1 MPAPT
6 RKKLLLIGRSGSGK
20 SSMRSIIFSNYT
32 AFDTHRLGAT
42 IDVEHSQLRFLG
54 NVTLN
59 LWDCGGQNSFIENY
73 LTTQRDHIFNLVEVL
88 IYVFDI
94 GSKEVPKDMDTF
106 KRCLDNLQ
114 EFSPNAKVFV
124 LLHKMDLVRIDRRE
138 QVFNATM
145 QTLHAHASDYKFKLT
160 GFATS
165 IWDES
170 LYKAWSAIVCSL
182 MSNIGTL
189 QNELENFAK
198 ISLVHEVVLF
208 ERTTF
213 LLVAH
218 ATADKL
224 DTGTEADPKRFE
236 KISNIVK
243 TYRQSVS
250 KLRTQLH
257 SFLLSGNYIAVLE
270 PLTAN
275 TILMAVLPKD
285 SSDTNMVI
293 SNIRSSQAKFE
304 SLEQKTNEPS

>member
-1 MPAPT
+1 MAPN

-73 LTTQRDHIFNLVEVL
+73 LTTQRDHIFKMVEVL
-88 IYVFDI
+88 IFVFDI
-94 GSKEVPKDMDTF
+94 GSKEVPKDMETF

-114 EFSPNAKVFV
+114 EFSPNSKVFV
-124 LLHKMDLVRIDRRE
+124 LLHKMDLVRLDRRG

-145 QTLHAHASDYKFKLT
+145 KTLHSHASEYQFKLK

-170 LYKAWSAIVCSL
+170 LYKAWSAIVGSL
-182 MSNIGTL
+182 MSNMSSL
-189 QNELENFAK
+189 QQELDKFAK
-198 ISLVHEVVLF
+198 MTAIQEIVMF

-218 ATADKL
+218 SSNSDEDL
-224 DTGTEADPKRFE
+224 PQPDPKRFE
-236 KISNIVK
+236 KISNIIK
-243 TYRQSVS
+243 SYRQSVS
-250 KLRTQLH
+250 KLRTQLQ
-257 SFLLSGNYIAVLE
+257 SLSLVSGNCVAVIE

-275 TILMAVLPKD
+275 TVVMAVLPKG
-285 SSDTNMVI
+285 SADTNMI
-293 SNIRSSQAKFE
+293 IANIRSERTKFE
-304 SLEQKTNEPS
+304 QLESKANEKIH

>member
-1 MPAPT
+1 MAPN

-73 LTTQRDHIFNLVEVL
+73 LTTQRDHIFKMVEVL

-94 GSKEVPKDMDTF
+94 GSKEVPKDMETF
-106 KRCLDNLQ
+106 RRCLDNLQ
-114 EFSPNAKVFV
+114 EFSPGAKVFV
-124 LLHKMDLVRIDRRE
+124 LLHKMDLVRVDRRE

-145 QTLHAHASDYKFKLT
+145 KTIHAHASEYHFQPI

-170 LYKAWSAIVCSL
+170 LYKAWSAIVGSL
-182 MSNIGTL
+182 MSNMSSL
-189 QNELENFAK
+189 QQELEKFAK
-198 ISLVHEVVLF
+198 VSQTQELVLF
-208 ERTTF
+208 EKTTF

-218 ATADKL
+218 ATAPEKMRAL
-224 DTGTEADPKRFE
+224 SADPKRFE
-236 KISNIVK
+236 KISNIIK
-243 TYRQSVS
+243 SYRQSVF
-250 KLRTQLH
+250 KLRTQLY
-257 SFLLSGNYIAVLE
+257 SVNLVTRDSVILLE
-270 PLTAN
+270 PLTSN
-275 TILMAVLPKD
+275 TMVMAILPKD
-285 SSDTNMVI
+285 GADGSLVSA
-293 SNIRSSQAKFE
+293 NIQMSRSRFEELESQ
-304 SLEQKTNEPS
+304 TNERK